1 MSATQ
6 IKTTDKRIE
15 ALCAELEAKEK
26 ELEARKKESEDLRN
40 QLLHLQADF
49 ENAKKRWLKAQ
60 AESQET
66 AHAQLLKELLEI
78 VDDFERA
85 CSATSSAESGVFMEG
100 VVMVARRLQEF
111 LKLYGVSPVEA
122 KGKLFDPN
130 LHEAVAHEERQDLP
144 ESTIVEELRKGYLMN
159 EKVLRTAVVKVSV
172 KPGLKDSKE
181 V

>member
-1 MSATQ
+1 MNTAQ
-6 IKTTDKRIE
+6 IKTTDKRLE
-15 ALCAELEAKEK
+15 ALRAEFEAKEK

-40 QLLHLQADF
+40 QLLRLQADF

-66 AHAQLLKELLEI
+66 AHGQLLKELLEI

-85 CSATSSAESGVFMEG
+85 CGATSSAEPGVFKDG
-100 VVMVARRLQEF
+100 VMMVAKRMQEF
-111 LKLYGVSPVEA
+111 LKLYGVNPVEA
-122 KGKLFDPN
+122 RGKLFDPN

-144 ESTIVEELRKGYLMN
+144 ESTVLEELRKGYLMN
-159 EKVLRTAVVKVSV
+159 GKVLRTAVVKVSV